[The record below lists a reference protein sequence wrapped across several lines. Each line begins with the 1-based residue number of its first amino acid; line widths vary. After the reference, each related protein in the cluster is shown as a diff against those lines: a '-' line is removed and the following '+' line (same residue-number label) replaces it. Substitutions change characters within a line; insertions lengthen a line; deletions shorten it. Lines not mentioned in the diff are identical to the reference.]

1 MKKTSVL
8 AILAAAAFATSPLYA
23 QDTSSQPS
31 SEPSSAVSSE
41 PSSAASSEPSSQ
53 PSSEPS
59 SAASSEPSSAPSS
72 AASSEPSSD
81 AGNDDGDDAGF
92 SLDFDVSFSFSFTL
106 PQAIEFRDVII
117 DTGTAPVDVDPGVEI
132 SVGATVPSTITL
144 TPLPA
149 TLIALYPELEG
160 YLFFILPDGRIIV
173 VHPQTRKIVL
183 ILIVD

>member
-41 PSSAASSEPSSQ
+41 PSSQ

-59 SAASSEPSSAPSS
+59 SQASSEPSSAPSS

-117 DTGTAPVDVDPGVEI
+117 ETGTAPTEVDSGVDI

-173 VHPQTRKIVL
+173 VHPQTLKIVL